1 MHGTQRAVRRYHVAR
16 QRGTLAETSRE
27 KAILDITDV
36 ARQRRM
42 LVRLRAADLT
52 IAPRCQAAWWR
63 LPTSIRCLV
72 TAMAL
77 RWQAAL

>member
-1 MHGTQRAVRRYHVAR
+1 MIVRVHVTQRAVRRYHVAR

-42 LVRLRAADLT
+42 LVNLT
-52 IAPRCQAAWWR
+52 IARRCQAAWRR
-63 LPTSIRCLV
+63 LPTSVRCLV
-72 TAMAL
+72 MAMAL
-77 RWQAAL
+77 RWQAA